1 MKIEAVFVDRDG
13 TLGGNG
19 HFIHPRDFELFPSS
33 LAALQLLK
41 DHGIKIFA
49 LTNQHNIS
57 KGLATE
63 LEFQK
68 EFDSYGFD
76 AAYIC
81 PHEPEEG
88 CECHKPRP
96 GMLQKAAAEHE
107 LDLTHCAVIGDVGS
121 TDMLA
126 AAAVG
131 AKRILVETGWGK
143 QSLEKYHHKWYEQAS
158 PDFIA
163 KDLLDAVGTTDQYQI
178 LGAIQ
183 SRMVLFS
190 LTITIIFQTLSYLY

>member
-1 MKIEAVFVDRDG
+1 MNIEAVFVDRDG

-19 HFIHPRDFELFPSS
+19 HFIHPQNFELFPSS

-41 DHGIKIFA
+41 EQGIKIFA

-57 KGLATE
+57 KGFATE

-68 EFDSYGFD
+68 EFESYGFD

-81 PHEPEEG
+81 PHEAEEG

-96 GMLQKAAAEHE
+96 GLLLKAAAEHE
-107 LDLTHCAVIGDVGS
+107 LDLTQCVVIGDVGS

-131 AKRILVETGWGK
+131 AKKILVETGWGK
-143 QSLEKYHHKWYEQAS
+143 QSLEKYRHKWYEQAS
-158 PDFIA
+158 PNYIA
-163 KDLLDAVGTTDQYQI
+163 KDLSDAVNW
-178 LGAIQ
+178 
-183 SRMVLFS
+183 
-190 LTITIIFQTLSYLY
+190 IISNLEEDKYI

>member
-1 MKIEAVFVDRDG
+1 MNIQAVFVDRDG

-33 LAALQLLK
+33 LTALQLLK
-41 DHGIKIFA
+41 KNSIKIFA

-57 KGLATE
+57 KGLVVEAD
-63 LEFQK
+63 FHK
-68 EFDSYGFD
+68 EFETYGFD

-81 PHEPEEG
+81 PHEPEDG

-96 GMLQKAAAEHE
+96 GMLLRAAVEHQ
-107 LDLTHCAVIGDVGS
+107 LDLTQCAVIGDVGS

-131 AKRILVETGWGK
+131 AKRIIVETGWG
-143 QSLEKYHHKWYEQAS
+143 QSSLGKYRHKWYEQAT
-158 PDFIA
+158 PDFVA
-163 KDLLDAVGTTDQYQI
+163 KDILDAAKW
-178 LGAIQ
+178 L
-183 SRMVLFS
+183 
-190 LTITIIFQTLSYLY
+190 ITQL

>member
-1 MKIEAVFVDRDG
+1 MLILKAVFVDRDG

-19 HFIHPRDFELFPSS
+19 HFIHPQDFELFPSS
-33 LAALQLLK
+33 LAALKLLK

-49 LTNQHNIS
+49 LTNQHNITR
-57 KGLATE
+57 GLATE

-68 EFDSYGFD
+68 EFESYGFD

-96 GMLQKAAAEHE
+96 GMLQKAATEHE
-107 LDLTHCAVIGDVGS
+107 LDLTQCAVIGDVGS

-143 QSLEKYHHKWYEQAS
+143 QSLEIYRHKWYEQAS
-158 PDFIA
+158 PDFVA
-163 KDLLDAVGTTDQYQI
+163 RDLLDAAKWLVGSIRKNQE
-178 LGAIQ
+178 L
-183 SRMVLFS
+183 V
-190 LTITIIFQTLSYLY
+190 